1 MTSYGNYNVG
11 LVYGNIRVEYRGNN
25 SFRILPDTYDFDIH
39 TKTFFSWHTIKRNI
53 ETIGAAILHG
63 TGTPF
68 NIIFNGLYY
77 NK

>member
-1 MTSYGNYNVG
+1 MKELTMNKKKALLAELNKLSCHGTVPWH
-11 LVYGNIRVEYRGNN
+11 L
-25 SFRILPDTYDFDIH
+25 
-39 TKTFFSWHTIKRNI
+39 TKTFFSWHTIKRNL

-68 NIIFNGLYY
+68 KIIFNGLYY